1 MILHYIRISLRNLS
15 KYKTQTA
22 ISICAMAV
30 SLTLMAIVTS
40 IMLSIKPTPLLS
52 QPYAHRVEQLT
63 VNPISSEVSRENI
76 ELILGHSF
84 KCVEEIHTVATG
96 YFGINITADQADGK
110 ERSMTTYGRH
120 KDKGYLKFLGLKSAY
135 SGDKLGI
142 FSDNDIVITD
152 WLAKRLFED
161 ENPIGRKVTIYNDAY
176 IVKDVIE
183 RPSTYNNFISTD
195 EHVNLFTDHIGGLS
209 GQLYFILRE
218 DATRDEL
225 IKELREL
232 LPDQEINLLNI
243 KDTYDDTKTLTIR
256 YCVILFLVLFVLMT
270 FFNYLRQ
277 QTQLFR
283 LREREIALRTS
294 IGSMPSSLF
303 LLFAS
308 EISIVMLLTLMLTLS
323 LVYMISGILM
333 TEYASTLE
341 LYDYSVASA
350 VRLILISIFVL
361 ILIGIIAT
369 IITVRIIKRN
379 QTGLALRMR
388 PLSRHRLRNT
398 GLIMQMAVS
407 IVFLWITVLMT
418 LSTGII
424 KDWYGI
430 PDNIDKYKKCI
441 SLALAGFSPEEVNKI
456 YDRISSSEYV
466 QKVYP
471 YTEMLMT
478 LDENGLYPVESS
490 FYEIHQMNNDN
501 NDLVDFF
508 NLKVD
513 PLPGSKNT
521 ERYVLV
527 SEGFKQMLIDK
538 NLWNGKTVTLPY
550 RYEGE
555 YEVKG
560 TFDKIPFIEAYRQN
574 SVIVTDPLFIY
585 ESFGNRIILP
595 KAGFENNAKNDIEAI
610 IREMLPSRIDIKT
623 ENYFNKIASSYRNVR
638 LLISIID
645 ILSIISV
652 ITTIASVYA
661 GVSLDTRRRRKEMAL
676 RKLNGAGR
684 KVIAMIFLRV
694 YITVIALAA
703 LIALPLGLIGI
714 PKFNFYIFPGMGNQN
729 ILLAYV
735 LALIFVI
742 AVTTLTIT
750 WKIRDIIHADPIEYL
765 KE

>member
-1 MILHYIRISLRNLS
+1 M
-15 KYKTQTA
+15 
-22 ISICAMAV
+22 
-30 SLTLMAIVTS
+30 
-40 IMLSIKPTPLLS
+40 
-52 QPYAHRVEQLT
+52 
-63 VNPISSEVSRENI
+63 
-76 ELILGHSF
+76 
-84 KCVEEIHTVATG
+84 EEIHTVASA
-96 YFGINITADQADGK
+96 YFGINVTANKADGN

-120 KDKGYLKFLGLKSAY
+120 KDKGYMKFLGLKSKY
-135 SGDKLGI
+135 SGDKLGT
-142 FSDNDIVITD
+142 FSKNDIVITD

-161 ENPIGRKVTIYNDAY
+161 ENPIGKTLTINYNDVY

-183 RPSTYNNFISTD
+183 RPSTYNDFIYDD
-195 EHVNLFTDHIGGLS
+195 EHVSFFTDHIGEHS
-209 GQLYFILRE
+209 GELYFVLRE
-218 DATRDEL
+218 DAVRDEL

-256 YCVILFLVLFVLMT
+256 YCVILFLFLFVLMT

-308 EISIVMLLTLMLTLS
+308 EILIVMSLTLMLTLS

-333 TEYASTLE
+333 TEYASALE

-361 ILIGIIAT
+361 ILIGITAT
-369 IITVRIIKRN
+369 IITVRTIKRN

-388 PLSRHRLRNT
+388 PLPRHRLRNT
-398 GLIMQMAVS
+398 GLILQMAVS

-430 PDNIDKYKKCI
+430 PDNIDKYKKSI
-441 SLALAGFSPEEVNKI
+441 SLSIEGFSPEEVNKI
-456 YDRISSSEYV
+456 YERISSSEYV
-466 QKVYP
+466 ENVYP

-478 LDENGLYPVESS
+478 LDENGLYTAESS

-574 SVIVTDPLFIY
+574 SVIVTDPLFI
-585 ESFGNRIILP
+585 FGNRIILP